1 MVKIYSINIIS
12 IMTKC
17 NHVQGVQSDKVK
29 IPKIFYCKF
38 IDAEFI
44 YFFQTEI
51 EYKDFLAANY
61 PNILEG
67 NI

>member
-1 MVKIYSINIIS
+1 
-12 IMTKC
+12 MTKC